1 MSRNIN
7 AKTIAALIAHAK
19 SHGSKGVLINFSEG
33 DITSDDLTKIN
44 ESNINNDKKEKDSDN
59 DDEGLEFEPD
69 EEIEKVKINVK
80 NDKSEI
86 KNKNE
91 ITNDD
96 KTEDKNEEI
105 EKINDDKNEEIEKIN
120 DDKTGDKNN
129 SSLETEKVKIE
140 ETKNNSNPRTIKLQK
155 DQTIELVA
163 LGASVEFSENNGN
176 IEINVTNGKPE
187 LVEVKSKSSNQISK
201 EIIISIVD
209 EEKKK
214 KEEIEILIKILTR
227 NIKNYFE
234 NYEKDHKYDF
244 ADYEADDSQTPENY
258 VHRFPHHNLE
268 EIKNKNNI
276 IFERLIVRKF
286 YDDESDDYLDNIYK
300 VELTFKEE
308 LIKHNRYCH
317 YSKITLQREQYV
329 TVKQRIASSSAEG
342 GASSCCRDG
351 ISLTIGST
359 FSI

>member
-209 EEKKK
+209 EEKEKR
-214 KEEIEILIKILTR
+214 R
-227 NIKNYFE
+227 NRNF
-234 NYEKDHKYDF
+234 N
-244 ADYEADDSQTPENY
+244 
-258 VHRFPHHNLE
+258 
-268 EIKNKNNI
+268 
-276 IFERLIVRKF
+276 
-286 YDDESDDYLDNIYK
+286 
-300 VELTFKEE
+300 
-308 LIKHNRYCH
+308 
-317 YSKITLQREQYV
+317 
-329 TVKQRIASSSAEG
+329 
-342 GASSCCRDG
+342 
-351 ISLTIGST
+351 
-359 FSI
+359 